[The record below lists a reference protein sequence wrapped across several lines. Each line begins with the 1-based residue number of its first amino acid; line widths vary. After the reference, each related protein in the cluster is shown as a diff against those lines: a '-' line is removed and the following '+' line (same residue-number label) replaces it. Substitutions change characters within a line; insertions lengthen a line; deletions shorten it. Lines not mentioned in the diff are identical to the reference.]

1 MLLRGAAGYPVDVL
15 ITDRDDINVHAM
27 DMRVV
32 GPPDSAPLR
41 IMLHGWLKEPIGL

>member
-1 MLLRGAAGYPVDVL
+1 MECPDCHKTTCFKYL
-15 ITDRDDINVHAM
+15 M